1 MPPTGVSA
9 SLVGGQGRPAIER
22 NSKEPGSRT
31 VLVVGAAGFLGGYIV
46 AALREHGWRVLRGV
60 RAKGRALMA
69 DERECDL
76 QKLRS
81 TESWLPLLEG
91 VDAVV
96 NVAGILREEHSQR
109 YELVHY
115 AAPLALAR
123 ACVTKGLQCF
133 VQVSALGL
141 QEDGEF
147 VASKHRF
154 DKTLLELPLRS
165 VILRPSVVYAI
176 SGSYGGTSLLRAL
189 AAFPGALLLP
199 GDGRWLIQP
208 VAVQD
213 LADLA
218 ARALESEASGI
229 YEVGGP
235 ERMTLREYQRA
246 WREWLRIPGNRALF
260 TPVGCVSLLVR
271 FWETIGSGPVGE
283 TMWRMLRRGNITADG
298 ETARLRQDF
307 GIAPRPLQ
315 EVLASVPSQVQDR
328 WQAQLYFLAPALRL
342 SVAVLCLISA
352 WAGWTTPAA
361 EIEQLAAGSMLSA
374 MEPVALAR
382 SAATL
387 DLILGLWLL
396 LGLRLR
402 VAIASTTALVLV
414 YTLVF
419 AVALPALWLDPLGG
433 LAKNLVIL
441 PALAV
446 LWVLSERR

>member
-1 MPPTGVSA
+1 MESE
-9 SLVGGQGRPAIER
+9 IEP
-22 NSKEPGSRT
+22 NRT
-31 VLVVGAAGFLGGYIV
+31 VLVVGAAGFLGGYLV
-46 AALREHGWRVLRGV
+46 AALRKRGWRVLRGV
-60 RAKGRALMA
+60 RAGSGALAA

-76 QKLRS
+76 QRLL
-81 TESWLPLLEG
+81 TPESWLPLLAG

-96 NVAGILREEHSQR
+96 NAAGILREEGGQTFATIH
-109 YELVHY
+109 LN
-115 AAPLALAR
+115 APLALAR
-123 ACVTKGLQCF
+123 ACVEQRVQCF
-133 VQVSALGL
+133 VQISALGL

-154 DKTLLELPLRS
+154 DHALLELPLRS

-189 AAFPGALLLP
+189 AAFPAALLLP

-208 VAVQD
+208 VAVED

-218 ARALESEASGI
+218 ARALESEASGV

-235 ERMTLREYQRA
+235 ERMTLREYQQA
-246 WREWLRIPGNRALF
+246 WRQWLRIPGARDIF
-260 TPVGCVSLLVR
+260 TPAGCVSLLVR
-271 FWETIGSGPVGE
+271 FWETVGSGPVGE
-283 TMWRMLRRGNITADG
+283 TMWRMLRRGNVTADG
-298 ETARLRQDF
+298 ESARVRRDF
-307 GIAPRPLQ
+307 GATPRRLQ
-315 EVLASVPSQVQDR
+315 EVLASAPSQVQDR

-342 SVAVLCLISA
+342 GVAVLCLISA
-352 WAGWTTPAA
+352 WVGWTTPAA
-361 EIEQLAAGSMLSA
+361 EIERLASGSMLGA
-374 MEPVALAR
+374 MEPTVIAR
-382 SAATL
+382 FAAAL

-396 LGLRLR
+396 LGSRLR
-402 VAIASTTALVLV
+402 AAIAATMALVLG

-419 AVALPALWLDPLGG
+419 GVALPVLWLDPLGG

>member
-1 MPPTGVSA
+1 M
-9 SLVGGQGRPAIER
+9 
-22 NSKEPGSRT
+22 
-31 VLVVGAAGFLGGYIV
+31 LVVGAAGFLGGYIV
-46 AALREHGWRVLRGV
+46 AALHEHGWRVLRGV
-60 RAKGRALMA
+60 RAKGRALLA

-76 QKLRS
+76 DKMRS
-81 TESWLPLLEG
+81 TESWLSLLEG

-96 NVAGILREEHSQR
+96 NVAGILREEHGQR
-109 YELVHY
+109 YEVVHHV
-115 AAPLALAR
+115 APLALAR
-123 ACVTKGLQCF
+123 ACIARGVRCF
-133 VQVSALGL
+133 VQISALGL

-154 DKTLLELPLRS
+154 DKALLELPLRS

-199 GDGRWLIQP
+199 GDGRWFIQP

-235 ERMTLREYQRA
+235 ERMTLREYQRV

-271 FWETIGSGPVGE
+271 FWETIGSGPVGQ
-283 TMWRMLRRGNITADG
+283 TMWRMLRRGSITADG
-298 ETARLRQDF
+298 ETTRLRQDF

-315 EVLASVPSQVQDR
+315 EVLASAPSQVQDR
-328 WQAQLYFLAPALRL
+328 WQAQLYFLAPTLRL
-342 SVAVLCLISA
+342 SVAMLCLISA
-352 WAGWTTPAA
+352 WVGWTTPAA
-361 EIEQLAAGSMLSA
+361 EIEQLASGSMLSA
-374 MEPVALAR
+374 MKPVATAR
-382 SAATL
+382 SAAIL
-387 DLILGLWLL
+387 DLIFGLWLL

-402 VAIASTTALVLV
+402 LAIASTMTLVLV

-419 AVALPALWLDPLGG
+419 GIALPTLWLDPLGS

-441 PALAV
+441 PALAM

>member
-1 MPPTGVSA
+1 MESE
-9 SLVGGQGRPAIER
+9 IEP
-22 NSKEPGSRT
+22 NRT
-31 VLVVGAAGFLGGYIV
+31 VLVVGAAGFLGGYLV
-46 AALREHGWRVLRGV
+46 AALRKRGWRVLRGV
-60 RAKGRALMA
+60 RARSGALAA

-76 QKLRS
+76 QRLL
-81 TESWLPLLEG
+81 TPESWLPLLAG

-96 NVAGILREEHSQR
+96 NAAGILREEGGQTFAT
-109 YELVHY
+109 VHLN
-115 AAPLALAR
+115 APLALAR
-123 ACVTKGLQCF
+123 ACVEQRVQCF
-133 VQVSALGL
+133 VQISALGL

-154 DKTLLELPLRS
+154 DHALLELPLRS

-189 AAFPGALLLP
+189 AAFPAALLLP

-208 VAVQD
+208 VAVED

-218 ARALESEASGI
+218 ARALESEASGV

-235 ERMTLREYQRA
+235 ERMTLREYQQA
-246 WREWLRIPGNRALF
+246 WRQWLRIPGARDIF
-260 TPVGCVSLLVR
+260 TPAGCVSLLVR
-271 FWETIGSGPVGE
+271 FWETVGSGPVGE
-283 TMWRMLRRGNITADG
+283 TMWRMLRRGNVTADG
-298 ETARLRQDF
+298 ESARVRRDF
-307 GIAPRPLQ
+307 GATPRRLQ
-315 EVLASVPSQVQDR
+315 EVLASAPSQVQDR

-342 SVAVLCLISA
+342 GVAVLCLISA
-352 WAGWTTPAA
+352 WVGWTTPAA
-361 EIEQLAAGSMLSA
+361 EIERLASGSMLGA
-374 MEPVALAR
+374 MEPAAIAR
-382 SAATL
+382 SAAAL

-396 LGLRLR
+396 LGSRLR
-402 VAIASTTALVLV
+402 AAIAATMALVLG

-419 AVALPALWLDPLGG
+419 GVALPALWLDPLGG

>member
-1 MPPTGVSA
+1 MESE
-9 SLVGGQGRPAIER
+9 IEP
-22 NSKEPGSRT
+22 NRT
-31 VLVVGAAGFLGGYIV
+31 VLVVGAAGFLGGYLV
-46 AALREHGWRVLRGV
+46 AALRKRGWRVLRGV
-60 RAKGRALMA
+60 RARSGALAA

-76 QKLRS
+76 QRLL
-81 TESWLPLLEG
+81 TPESWLPLLAG

-96 NVAGILREEHSQR
+96 NAAGILREEGGQTFATIH
-109 YELVHY
+109 LN
-115 AAPLALAR
+115 APLALAR
-123 ACVTKGLQCF
+123 ACVEQRVQCF
-133 VQVSALGL
+133 VQISALGL

-154 DKTLLELPLRS
+154 DHALLELPLRS

-189 AAFPGALLLP
+189 AAFPAALLLP

-208 VAVQD
+208 VAVED

-218 ARALESEASGI
+218 ARALESEASGV

-235 ERMTLREYQRA
+235 ERMTLREYQQA
-246 WREWLRIPGNRALF
+246 WRQWLRIPGVRAVF
-260 TPVGCVSLLVR
+260 TPAGCVSLLVR
-271 FWETIGSGPVGE
+271 FWETVGSGPVGE
-283 TMWRMLRRGNITADG
+283 TMWRMLRRGNVTADG
-298 ETARLRQDF
+298 ESARVRRDF
-307 GIAPRPLQ
+307 GATPRRLQ
-315 EVLASVPSQVQDR
+315 EVLASAPSQVQDR

-342 SVAVLCLISA
+342 GVAVLCLISA
-352 WAGWTTPAA
+352 WVGWTTPAA
-361 EIEQLAAGSMLSA
+361 EIERLASGSMLGA
-374 MEPVALAR
+374 MEATVIAR
-382 SAATL
+382 FAAAL

-396 LGLRLR
+396 LGSRLR
-402 VAIASTTALVLV
+402 AAIAATMALVLG

-419 AVALPALWLDPLGG
+419 GVALPVLWLDPLGG

>member
-1 MPPTGVSA
+1 MDSA
-9 SLVGGQGRPAIER
+9 E
-22 NSKEPGSRT
+22 EPNKT
-31 VLVVGAAGFLGGYIV
+31 VLVVGAAGFLGGYMV

-60 RAKGRALMA
+60 RAKGRTLMA

-81 TESWLPLLEG
+81 AESWSPLLEG

-96 NVAGILREEHSQR
+96 NVAGILREEHGQR
-109 YELVHY
+109 YELIHY

-123 ACVTKGLQCF
+123 ACVAKGLQCF

-154 DKTLLELPLRS
+154 DKALLELPLRS

-189 AAFPGALLLP
+189 AAFPGASLLP
-199 GDGRWLIQP
+199 GDGRWSIQP

-213 LADLA
+213 LAELA
-218 ARALESEASGI
+218 ARALESEAAGI

-235 ERMTLREYQRA
+235 ERMTLREYQRV
-246 WREWLRIPGNRALF
+246 WREWLRIPGSRALF

-271 FWETIGSGPVGE
+271 FWEAMGSGPVGD
-283 TMWRMLRRGNITADG
+283 TMWRMLRRGNVAADG

-307 GIAPRPLQ
+307 GIAPRPLR
-315 EVLASVPSQVQDR
+315 EVLASAPSQVQDR

-352 WAGWTTPAA
+352 WVGWTTPAA
-361 EIEQLAAGSMLSA
+361 EIGQLTSGSMLSA
-374 MEPVALAR
+374 IEPVAIAR

-396 LGLRLR
+396 LGLKLRL
-402 VAIASTTALVLV
+402 AIASTMALVLA
-414 YTLVF
+414 YTLAF
-419 AVALPALWLDPLGG
+419 GIALPALWLDPLGG

>member
-1 MPPTGVSA
+1 MESE
-9 SLVGGQGRPAIER
+9 IEP
-22 NSKEPGSRT
+22 NRT
-31 VLVVGAAGFLGGYIV
+31 VLVVGAAGFLGGYLV
-46 AALREHGWRVLRGV
+46 AALRKRGWRVLRGV
-60 RAKGRALMA
+60 RARSGALAA

-76 QKLRS
+76 QRLL
-81 TESWLPLLEG
+81 TPESWLPLLAG

-96 NVAGILREEHSQR
+96 NAAGILREEGGQTFATIH
-109 YELVHY
+109 LN
-115 AAPLALAR
+115 APLALAR
-123 ACVTKGLQCF
+123 ACVEQRVQCF
-133 VQVSALGL
+133 VQISALGL

-154 DKTLLELPLRS
+154 DHALLELPLRS

-189 AAFPGALLLP
+189 AAFPAALLLP

-208 VAVQD
+208 VAVED

-218 ARALESEASGI
+218 ARALESEASGV

-235 ERMTLREYQRA
+235 ERMTLHEYQQA
-246 WREWLRIPGNRALF
+246 WRQWLRIPGVRAVF
-260 TPVGCVSLLVR
+260 TPAGCVSLLVR
-271 FWETIGSGPVGE
+271 FWETVGSGPVGE
-283 TMWRMLRRGNITADG
+283 TMWRMLRRGNVTADG
-298 ETARLRQDF
+298 ESTRVRRDF
-307 GIAPRPLQ
+307 GATPRRLQ
-315 EVLASVPSQVQDR
+315 EVLASAPSQVQDR

-342 SVAVLCLISA
+342 GVAVLCLISA
-352 WAGWTTPAA
+352 WVGWTTPAA
-361 EIEQLAAGSMLSA
+361 EIERLASGSMLGA
-374 MEPVALAR
+374 MEPTVIAR
-382 SAATL
+382 FAAAL

-396 LGLRLR
+396 LGSRLR
-402 VAIASTTALVLV
+402 AAIAATMALVLG

-419 AVALPALWLDPLGG
+419 GVALPALWLDPLGG

>member
-1 MPPTGVSA
+1 MDSE
-9 SLVGGQGRPAIER
+9 IEP
-22 NSKEPGSRT
+22 NRT
-31 VLVVGAAGFLGGYIV
+31 VLVIGAAGFLGGYMV
-46 AALREHGWRVLRGV
+46 AALRERGWRVVRGV
-60 RAKGRALMA
+60 RPRDRELAS

-76 QKLRS
+76 KRLL
-81 TESWLPLLEG
+81 TVESWLPLLAD

-96 NVAGILREEHSQR
+96 NVAGILREEGGQTFAT
-109 YELVHY
+109 VHFD
-115 AAPLALAR
+115 APLALAR
-123 ACVTKGLQCF
+123 ACVEQGVQCF
-133 VQVSALGL
+133 VQISALGL
-141 QEDGEF
+141 REDGEF

-154 DKTLLELPLRS
+154 DHALLELPLRS

-189 AAFPGALLLP
+189 AAFPVALLLP

-235 ERMTLREYQRA
+235 ERMTLREYQRT
-246 WREWLRIPGNRALF
+246 WREWLRIPGNRTVF

-283 TMWRMLRRGNITADG
+283 TMWRMLRRGNVAADG
-298 ETARLRQDF
+298 ESARLRRDF

-315 EVLASVPSQVQDR
+315 EVLASAPSQVQDR
-328 WQAQLYFLAPALRL
+328 WQAQLYFLAPVLRL
-342 SVAVLCLISA
+342 GVAVLCLISA
-352 WAGWTTPAA
+352 WVGWTTSAS
-361 EIEQLAAGSMLSA
+361 EIERLASRSVLGA
-374 MEPVALAR
+374 MDPVAIAR

-402 VAIASTTALVLV
+402 MAIASTMALVLV

-419 AVALPALWLDPLGG
+419 GIALPVLWLDPLGG

>member
-1 MPPTGVSA
+1 
-9 SLVGGQGRPAIER
+9 
-22 NSKEPGSRT
+22 
-31 VLVVGAAGFLGGYIV
+31 
-46 AALREHGWRVLRGV
+46 VLRGV
-60 RAKGRALMA
+60 RARSRALAA

-76 QKLRS
+76 QRLL
-81 TESWLPLLEG
+81 TPESWLPLLAG

-96 NVAGILREEHSQR
+96 NAAGILREEGGQTFATIHLN
-109 YELVHY
+109 E
-115 AAPLALAR
+115 PLALAR
-123 ACVTKGLQCF
+123 ACVEQRVQCF
-133 VQVSALGL
+133 VQISALGL

-154 DKTLLELPLRS
+154 DHALLELPLRS

-189 AAFPGALLLP
+189 AAFPAALLLP

-208 VAVQD
+208 VAVED

-218 ARALESEASGI
+218 ARALESEASGV

-235 ERMTLREYQRA
+235 ERMTLREYQQA
-246 WREWLRIPGNRALF
+246 WRQWLRIPGARDIF
-260 TPVGCVSLLVR
+260 TPAGCVSLLVR
-271 FWETIGSGPVGE
+271 FWETVGSGPVGE
-283 TMWRMLRRGNITADG
+283 TMWRMLRRGNVTADG
-298 ETARLRQDF
+298 ESARVRRDF
-307 GIAPRPLQ
+307 GATPRRLQ
-315 EVLASVPSQVQDR
+315 EVLASAPSQVQDR

-342 SVAVLCLISA
+342 GVAVLCLISA
-352 WAGWTTPAA
+352 WVGWTTPAA
-361 EIEQLAAGSMLSA
+361 EIERLASGSMLGA
-374 MEPVALAR
+374 MEPAAIAR
-382 SAATL
+382 SAAAL

-396 LGLRLR
+396 LGSRLR
-402 VAIASTTALVLV
+402 AAIAATMALVLG

-419 AVALPALWLDPLGG
+419 GVALPALWLDPLGG

>member
-1 MPPTGVSA
+1 MDSEV
-9 SLVGGQGRPAIER
+9 
-22 NSKEPGSRT
+22 EPNRT

-46 AALREHGWRVLRGV
+46 AALRERGWRVLRGV
-60 RAKGRALMA
+60 RARGRALAA

-76 QKLRS
+76 QRLP
-81 TESWLPLLEG
+81 TPESWLPLLAG

-96 NVAGILREEHSQR
+96 NVAGILREEGGQTFAT
-109 YELVHY
+109 VHLD
-115 AAPLALAR
+115 APLALAR
-123 ACVTKGLQCF
+123 ACVKQGVQCF
-133 VQVSALGL
+133 VQISALGL
-141 QEDGEF
+141 PEDGEF
-147 VASKHRF
+147 VASKQRF
-154 DKTLLELPLRS
+154 DEALLELPLRS
-165 VILRPSVVYAI
+165 AILRPSIVYAI

-218 ARALESEASGI
+218 ARALESETSGI

-235 ERMTLREYQRA
+235 ERMTLREYQHA
-246 WREWLRIPGNRALF
+246 WREWLRIPGNRVIF

-283 TMWRMLRRGNITADG
+283 TMWRMLRRGNVTADG
-298 ETARLRQDF
+298 AIERLRRDF

-315 EVLASVPSQVQDR
+315 EVLASTPSQVQDR

-342 SVAVLCLISA
+342 GIAMLWLISA
-352 WAGWTTPAA
+352 WVGWTTPAS
-361 EIEQLAAGSMLSA
+361 EIEQLADGSVLGA
-374 MEPVALAR
+374 MKPVAVAR
-382 SAATL
+382 SAATF
-387 DLILGLWLL
+387 DMILGLWLL
-396 LGLRLR
+396 LGFRLR
-402 VAIASTTALVLV
+402 TAIASMMALVLV

-419 AVALPALWLDPLGG
+419 GIALPTLWLDPLGG
-433 LAKNLVIL
+433 LAKNLVVL

>member
-1 MPPTGVSA
+1 
-9 SLVGGQGRPAIER
+9 
-22 NSKEPGSRT
+22 
-31 VLVVGAAGFLGGYIV
+31 
-46 AALREHGWRVLRGV
+46 
-60 RAKGRALMA
+60 MA
-69 DERECDL
+69 DERECNLD
-76 QKLRS
+76 KLRS
-81 TESWLPLLEG
+81 TESWLSLLEG
-91 VDAVV
+91 VNAVV
-96 NVAGILREEHSQR
+96 NVAGILREERGQR
-109 YELVHY
+109 YEVVHHV
-115 AAPLALAR
+115 APLALAR
-123 ACVTKGLQCF
+123 ACVAKGVRRF
-133 VQVSALGL
+133 VQISALGL

-154 DKTLLELPLRS
+154 DKALLELPLKS
-165 VILRPSVVYAI
+165 AILRPSVVYAV

-235 ERMTLREYQRA
+235 ERMTLRQYQHA

-260 TPVGCVSLLVR
+260 TPVGSVSLLVR

-283 TMWRMLRRGNITADG
+283 TMWRMLKRGNITADG

-315 EVLASVPSQVQDR
+315 EVLASAPSQVQDR

-342 SVAVLCLISA
+342 SVALLCLISA
-352 WAGWTTPAA
+352 WVGWATPAT
-361 EIEQLAAGSMLSA
+361 EIKQLASGSLLSA
-374 MEPVALAR
+374 MEPVVIAR
-382 SAATL
+382 AAATL
-387 DLILGLWLL
+387 DLILGVWLL
-396 LGLRLR
+396 LGSRLR
-402 VAIASTTALVLV
+402 AAIASTMALVLV
-414 YTLVF
+414 YSLVF
-419 AVALPALWLDPLGG
+419 GIALPALWLDPLGG

>member
-1 MPPTGVSA
+1 MDSEV
-9 SLVGGQGRPAIER
+9 
-22 NSKEPGSRT
+22 EPNRT

-46 AALREHGWRVLRGV
+46 AALRERGWRVLRGV
-60 RAKGRALMA
+60 RARGRALAA

-76 QKLRS
+76 QRLQ
-81 TESWLPLLEG
+81 TPESWLPLLAG

-96 NVAGILREEHSQR
+96 NVTGILREEGGQMFAT
-109 YELVHY
+109 VHLG
-115 AAPLALAR
+115 APLALAR
-123 ACVTKGLQCF
+123 ACVMQGVQCF
-133 VQVSALGL
+133 VQISALGL

-154 DKTLLELPLRS
+154 DEALLTLPLRS

-218 ARALESEASGI
+218 TRALESETSGI

-235 ERMTLREYQRA
+235 ERMTLREYQHA
-246 WREWLRIPGNRALF
+246 WREWLRIPGNGAIF

-283 TMWRMLRRGNITADG
+283 TMWRMLRRGNVTADCAT
-298 ETARLRQDF
+298 ERLRRDF

-315 EVLASVPSQVQDR
+315 ECSP
-328 WQAQLYFLAPALRL
+328 RL
-342 SVAVLCLISA
+342 
-352 WAGWTTPAA
+352 P
-361 EIEQLAAGSMLSA
+361 
-374 MEPVALAR
+374 AR
-382 SAATL
+382 SRT
-387 DLILGLWLL
+387 DGRRSFTSSRPRCGW
-396 LGLRLR
+396 
-402 VAIASTTALVLV
+402 ASPCSV
-414 YTLVF
+414 
-419 AVALPALWLDPLGG
+419 
-433 LAKNLVIL
+433 
-441 PALAV
+441 
-446 LWVLSERR
+446 

>member
-1 MPPTGVSA
+1 MDS
-9 SLVGGQGRPAIER
+9 EM
-22 NSKEPGSRT
+22 EPNRT
-31 VLVVGAAGFLGGYIV
+31 VLVVGAAGFLGGYMV
-46 AALREHGWRVLRGV
+46 AALRKRGWRVLRGV
-60 RAKGRALMA
+60 RARSRALAA

-76 QKLRS
+76 QRLL
-81 TESWLPLLEG
+81 TPESWLPLLVG

-96 NVAGILREEHSQR
+96 NAAGILREKGGQTFATIH
-109 YELVHY
+109 LN
-115 AAPLALAR
+115 APLALAR
-123 ACVTKGLQCF
+123 ACVEQRVQCL
-133 VQVSALGL
+133 VQISALGV

-154 DKTLLELPLRS
+154 DHALLELPLRG

-189 AAFPGALLLP
+189 AAFPAALLLP

-208 VAVQD
+208 VAVED
-213 LADLA
+213 LADLT
-218 ARALESEASGI
+218 ARALESEAAGL

-235 ERMTLREYQRA
+235 ERMTLREYQQA
-246 WREWLRIPGNRALF
+246 WRQWLHIPGARAIF
-260 TPVGCVSLLVR
+260 TPAGCVSLLVR
-271 FWETIGSGPVGE
+271 FWETLGSGPVGE

-298 ETARLRQDF
+298 EAERVYRDF

-315 EVLASVPSQVQDR
+315 EVLASSPSQVQDR

-342 SVAVLCLISA
+342 GVAVLCLISA
-352 WAGWTTPAA
+352 WVGWKLPAA
-361 EIEQLAAGSMLSA
+361 EIERLASGSVLDA
-374 MEPVALAR
+374 VAPVAVAR
-382 SAATL
+382 SAAAL

-396 LGLRLR
+396 LGSRLR
-402 VAIASTTALVLV
+402 AAIASTMALVLG

-419 AVALPALWLDPLGG
+419 GVALPALWLDPLGG

>member
-1 MPPTGVSA
+1 MGSEV
-9 SLVGGQGRPAIER
+9 
-22 NSKEPGSRT
+22 EPNRT
-31 VLVVGAAGFLGGYIV
+31 VLIVGAAGFLGGHIV
-46 AALREHGWRVLRGV
+46 AALRERGWRVLRAV
-60 RAKGRALMA
+60 RARGRALAA

-76 QKLRS
+76 QRLL
-81 TESWLPLLEG
+81 TPESWLPLLAG

-96 NVAGILREEHSQR
+96 NVAGILREEGGQTFAT
-109 YELVHY
+109 VHLD
-115 AAPLALAR
+115 APLALAH
-123 ACVTKGLQCF
+123 ACVKHGVQCF
-133 VQVSALGL
+133 VQISALGL

-154 DKTLLELPLRS
+154 DEALLELPLRS
-165 VILRPSVVYAI
+165 AILRPSVVYAI

-208 VAVQD
+208 VAVHD
-213 LADLA
+213 LANLA
-218 ARALESEASGI
+218 ARALESQASGI

-235 ERMTLREYQRA
+235 ERMTLREYQHA
-246 WREWLRIPGNRALF
+246 WRGWLRIPGNRAIF

-298 ETARLRQDF
+298 ATERLRRDF
-307 GIAPRPLQ
+307 GIAPLPLQ
-315 EVLASVPSQVQDR
+315 EVLASTPSQVQDR

-342 SVAVLCLISA
+342 GVAMLWLISA
-352 WAGWTTPAA
+352 WVGWTTPAS
-361 EIEQLAAGSMLSA
+361 EIEQLADGSVLAA
-374 MEPVALAR
+374 MKPVAVAR
-382 SAATL
+382 SAATF

-396 LGLRLR
+396 LGFRLR
-402 VAIASTTALVLV
+402 TAIVSMMALVMV

-419 AVALPALWLDPLGG
+419 GIALPTLWLDPLGG

>member
-1 MPPTGVSA
+1 MDSEV
-9 SLVGGQGRPAIER
+9 
-22 NSKEPGSRT
+22 EPNRT

-46 AALREHGWRVLRGV
+46 VALQERGWRVLRGV
-60 RAKGRALMA
+60 RARGRTLAA

-76 QKLRS
+76 QRLL
-81 TESWLPLLEG
+81 TPEGWLPLLAG

-96 NVAGILREEHSQR
+96 NIAGILREEGGQTFAT
-109 YELVHY
+109 VHLD
-115 AAPLALAR
+115 APLALAR
-123 ACVTKGLQCF
+123 ACVMQGVQCF
-133 VQVSALGL
+133 VQISALGL

-154 DKTLLELPLRS
+154 DKALLTLPLRS

-218 ARALESEASGI
+218 ACALESEASGI

-235 ERMTLREYQRA
+235 ERMTLREYQQA
-246 WREWLRIPGNRALF
+246 WRQWLRIPGTDAIF
-260 TPVGCVSLLVR
+260 TPAGCVSLLVR
-271 FWETIGSGPVGE
+271 FWETVGSGPVGE
-283 TMWRMLRRGNITADG
+283 TMWRMLRRGNVTADG
-298 ETARLRQDF
+298 ESARLRRDF
-307 GIAPRPLQ
+307 GVAPRPLQ
-315 EVLASVPSQVQDR
+315 EVLASTPSQVQDR

-342 SVAVLCLISA
+342 GVAMLCLISA
-352 WAGWTTPAA
+352 WVGWTTSAP
-361 EIEQLAAGSMLSA
+361 EIEQLAAGSMLGA
-374 MEPVALAR
+374 MEPVVIAR

-387 DLILGLWLL
+387 DLILGVWLL

-402 VAIASTTALVLV
+402 VAIASTMALVLT
-414 YTLVF
+414 YTVVF
-419 AVALPALWLDPLGG
+419 GVALPMLWLDPLGG

>member
-1 MPPTGVSA
+1 MESE
-9 SLVGGQGRPAIER
+9 IEP
-22 NSKEPGSRT
+22 NRT
-31 VLVVGAAGFLGGYIV
+31 VLVVGAAGFLGGYLV
-46 AALREHGWRVLRGV
+46 AALRKRGWRVLRGV
-60 RAKGRALMA
+60 RARSGALAA

-76 QKLRS
+76 QRLL
-81 TESWLPLLEG
+81 TPESWLPLLAG

-96 NVAGILREEHSQR
+96 NAAGILREEGGQTFATIH
-109 YELVHY
+109 LN
-115 AAPLALAR
+115 APLALAR
-123 ACVTKGLQCF
+123 ACVEQRVQCF
-133 VQVSALGL
+133 VQISALGL

-154 DKTLLELPLRS
+154 DHALLELPLRS

-189 AAFPGALLLP
+189 AAFPAALLLP

-208 VAVQD
+208 VAVED

-218 ARALESEASGI
+218 ARALESEASGV

-235 ERMTLREYQRA
+235 ERMTLREYQQA
-246 WREWLRIPGNRALF
+246 WRQWLRIPGVRAVF
-260 TPVGCVSLLVR
+260 TPAGCVSLLVR
-271 FWETIGSGPVGE
+271 FWETVGSGPVGE
-283 TMWRMLRRGNITADG
+283 TMWRMLRRGNVTADG
-298 ETARLRQDF
+298 ESARVRRDF
-307 GIAPRPLQ
+307 GATPRRLQ
-315 EVLASVPSQVQDR
+315 EVLASAPSQVQDR

-342 SVAVLCLISA
+342 GVAVLCLISA
-352 WAGWTTPAA
+352 WVGWTTPAA
-361 EIEQLAAGSMLSA
+361 EIERLASGSMLGA
-374 MEPVALAR
+374 MEPTVIAR
-382 SAATL
+382 FAAAL

-396 LGLRLR
+396 LGSRLR
-402 VAIASTTALVLV
+402 AAIAATMALVLG

-419 AVALPALWLDPLGG
+419 GVALPALWLDPLGG